1 MPFWSLASVSIKAR
15 ARQWQ
20 LVVLQI
26 YIVSVTYTA
35 GRIGEREKETDAIRW
50 QAGLRMCG
58 APP

>member
-1 MPFWSLASVSIKAR
+1 VSIKAR